1 MAKKMYYYN
10 VKNRSASVVSYK
22 IPEDN
27 IRRRFTPGE
36 TKRISYEELLHLSY
50 QPGGRELMI
59 NFLQVDSI
67 GVPKSLGIN
76 TQPEYYMSEN
86 RIVDLLKHG
95 SLDQFL
101 DCLDFAPE
109 GVIELVKKFAVSLP
123 LNDFKKR
130 EALKAK
136 TGLDVDKA
144 IQNSGKEP
152 DAKEEAAVKEA
163 VKAPTNGRRTTP
175 TYNVVNQG

>member
-1 MAKKMYYYN
+1 MATYYYN
-10 VKNRSASVVSYK
+10 VKNRSAGIVVYS

-27 IRRRFTPGE
+27 IKRRFTAGE
-36 TKRISYEELLHLSY
+36 TKRISYEELLKLSY
-50 QPGGRELMI
+50 QPGGREMMV
-59 NFLQVDSI
+59 NFLQIQSI

-76 TQPEYYMSEN
+76 PQPEYYMSEKD
-86 RIVDLLKHG
+86 VVELLENG

-101 DCLDFAPE
+101 DCLDYAPE

-123 LNDFKKR
+123 LTDFKKR

-144 IQNSGKEP
+144 VQNSGKEP
-152 DAKEEAAVKEA
+152 DTKEEAAVKEA
-163 VKAPTNGRRTTP
+163 VKAPASGRRTTP